1 MTSAEAFL
9 VLSVFLASAVEMV
22 EATTVVLAVG
32 TTRGWRG
39 ATIGVGAGLATLAV
53 VIAALGPA
61 ISQIPLAVLRT
72 VVGGLLLIF
81 GLGWLR
87 KAILR
92 ASGWKAR
99 HDEAAIF
106 VEERKEAA
114 KTAITAG
121 AFDSYGFTLCF
132 KAVVL
137 EGLEVAFIVLTFGSN
152 AHDVP
157 LASLGAAL
165 AVVVVAAVAMAVRA
179 PLARVPENT
188 MKYAVGLMLVTFGTF
203 WGGEGSGVHWPG
215 GDAALP
221 VLLAVYA
228 AASFGMVAALR
239 RPAVGTA

>member
-39 ATIGVGAGLATLAV
+39 ATAGVGAGLATLAV
-53 VIAALGPA
+53 VVGALGPA
-61 ISQIPLAVLRT
+61 VSQIPLSVLRT

-106 VEERKEAA
+106 AEEREEATKA
-114 KTAITAG
+114 AIIAG

-152 AHDVP
+152 AHNVA
-157 LASLGAAL
+157 LASVGAVLAVLVVGAA
-165 AVVVVAAVAMAVRA
+165 AFAVRA

-203 WGGEGSGVHWPG
+203 WGAEGSGVHWPG
-215 GDAALP
+215 SDAALP
-221 VLLAVYA
+221 VLLAIYTT
-228 AASFGMVAALR
+228 ASFAMVAALR
-239 RPAVGTA
+239 RQAVAA